1 MYAVFIDELPPSQD
15 SVAVAAGDAESNVN
29 ALDDEQCDTNVLDD
43 KQCDTTVSDADEQK
57 DIVDDGN
64 ANMPV
69 NLVNRSCRKG
79 GESADSMSPL
89 QA

>member
-15 SVAVAAGDAESNVN
+15 SAAGDAESNANV
-29 ALDDEQCDTNVLDD
+29 LDDEQCDTNVLDD

-57 DIVDDGN
+57 DIVDDV
-64 ANMPV
+64 NMPV

>member
-15 SVAVAAGDAESNVN
+15 SAAGDAESNANV
-29 ALDDEQCDTNVLDD
+29 LDDEQCDTNVCDD

-57 DIVDDGN
+57 DDDIVDDGN